1 MRVVIYAR
9 VSTLGQTVENQLI
22 DLRRFATN
30 SNYEIVEEVLDEGI
44 SGSMGRD
51 DRPGLN
57 RLYRLIEEKSVDM
70 ILSWSVD
77 RIGRSMPHLVQFLT
91 HLQENNVDLY
101 CHKEQLNTATP
112 AGRMLFNIFS
122 ATAEYEREMI
132 RDRIKSGISRA
143 KSQGSKFGRPRI
155 IDNDTREII
164 VELYSQPGATVRS
177 VAKTVNIGR
186 GSVWRIVQQSK
197 SKKAIDNSVTTV

>member
-1 MRVVIYAR
+1 MRAIIYAR

-22 DLRRFATN
+22 DLRRFAAN
-30 SNYEIVEEVLDEGI
+30 SNYEIIEEVLDEGI
-44 SGSMGRD
+44 SGSTGRD

-70 ILSWSVD
+70 ILAWSVD
-77 RIGRSMPHLVQFLT
+77 RVGRSMPHLVQFLT

-122 ATAEYEREMI
+122 ATAEYEREMT

-143 KSQGSKFGRPRI
+143 KSQGLKFGRPRI

-197 SKKAIDNSVTTV
+197 SKKAIDNSVTAV